1 MKAKRILFLYRINL
15 AMIQQVLLFIAE
27 MLILLASLSAIF
39 VLVYQFGFEQTAWQ
53 LKQFNTSHLYILLSF
68 FIGITIRNVVKFKDI
83 IEERMFYV
91 DVSIYFMLF
100 AVLLCQLFFKTAI
113 EQSLPF
119 LSFLQN
125 TWIDYMLML
134 LLSIIHLSRLT
145 FSLMQS
151 RIRPTLLFSYSFL
164 FVILVGTGLL
174 MLPNATH
181 HGIAFIDALFIST
194 TSVCVTGL
202 TSIDPANTFTPTGY
216 IIIMLLIQIGGLGV
230 MTFTSFFALSFMNK
244 SSFNSQFM
252 LKDVLNEDRISGL
265 FRVLISIIF
274 VTALIES
281 AGAYLIYM
289 EIKDTFPGGTSHEI
303 FYSVFHSISAF
314 CNAGIS
320 TMSGNLGDPLVVH
333 NYALHFWIA
342 ILIVLGGLGFP
353 IVFNYM
359 KLMHHLLSNAFF
371 ILIGKQKYYI
381 HRPHIINV
389 HTYIVVLST
398 LVLLLFGTIIFYLA
412 ENNNVLAGLPLSGKL
427 TGAFFGAV
435 TPRTAGFSIADM
447 SSLSSTTLLLMLL
460 LMAIGASPMST
471 GGGIK
476 TTTVFVV
483 LVTMWNSLRYKS
495 TLDVFGRAI
504 MPQNVRRAI
513 AIILLYIIWTF
524 IATILLSYSEKEAP
538 PFTLIFEVVSALST
552 VGLSLNFT
560 PHLTT
565 FGKVIIILTMFIGRI
580 GVLTFFSGFLKVTQR
595 RNYSYP
601 QENILM

>member
-1 MKAKRILFLYRINL
+1 MKAKRILFLYRVNL
-15 AMIQQVLLFIAE
+15 VLIQQVLLFIAE
-27 MLILLASLSAIF
+27 ILILLASLAAIF
-39 VLVYQFGFEQTAWQ
+39 ILVYQFGFEQTFWHKQ
-53 LKQFNTSHLYILLSF
+53 QFNTSHLYILLSF
-68 FIGITIRNVVKFKDI
+68 FIGITIRNAVKFKDI

-91 DVSIYFMLF
+91 DMSIYFLLF
-100 AVLLCQLFFKTAI
+100 AVLSCQLFFKIAI

-119 LSFLQN
+119 LSFLQS

-134 LLSIIHLSRLT
+134 LLSTIHLSRLT

-151 RIRPTLLFSYSFL
+151 HIRPSLLFSFSFL

-181 HGIAFIDALFIST
+181 QGITFIDALFIST

-202 TSIDPANTFTPTGY
+202 TSIDPATTFTLTGY

-244 SSFNSQFM
+244 SSFNSQLM

-265 FRVLISIIF
+265 FHVLISIIF
-274 VTALIES
+274 VTFLIELT
-281 AGAYLIYM
+281 GAYLIYM
-289 EIKDTFPGGTSHEI
+289 EIRGTFPGGASQEI
-303 FYSVFHSISAF
+303 FYSIFHSISAF

-333 NYALHFWIA
+333 NYALHFWIS
-342 ILIVLGGLGFP
+342 ILIILGGLGFP

-359 KLMHHLLSNAFF
+359 KLLHHLFRNAFHL
-371 ILIGKQKYYI
+371 LIGKQKHYI

-389 HTYIVVLST
+389 HTYIVILST
-398 LVLLLFGTIIFYLA
+398 LALLISGTLIFYLA
-412 ENNNVLAGLPLSGKL
+412 ENNNVLAGLPFTGKL

-447 SSLSSTTLLLMLL
+447 TTLSSTTLLLMLL

-483 LVTMWNSLRYKS
+483 LVTMWNSLRNKS
-495 TLDVFGRAI
+495 TLDAFRRAI
-504 MPQNVRRAI
+504 MPLNVRRAI
-513 AIILLYIIWTF
+513 AIILLYIIWVF
-524 IATILLSYSEKEAP
+524 IATIILSYSEKEAP

-560 PHLTT
+560 PHLST
-565 FGKVIIILTMFIGRI
+565 FGKAVIILTMFIGRI
-580 GVLTFFSGFLKVTQR
+580 GVLTFFSSFLKVNKKK
-595 RNYSYP
+595 NYAYP